1 MKMKTGL
8 CGKLAIENVR
18 KNYRFFIPRILTE
31 TGLLACFYIIF
42 TLACDSRLEHVK
54 GGSYLPTFMLLGV
67 AVIGVLSVIL
77 MLYTNSFLMKQ
88 RKREFGLYN
97 VLGMEKKHVCRV
109 LFHESL
115 VCCLISVAAGL
126 LLGILF
132 YKLASLAICKLLKA
146 EILVGFYFITPK
158 TIIPSGLI
166 FVGIDALTYL
176 INCISIGRMKPVE
189 MLSAAAGEKEPKT
202 KWVLLILG
210 ILTLG
215 GGYYISV
222 TTKNPLEA
230 LLLFFVAVFLVI
242 AGTYLLFTAG
252 SIFVLK
258 TLKKSEKFYY
268 RPGRFTA
275 VSGLLYRMKQN
286 AVGLASVAILAT
298 GVLVM
303 ISSTFCL
310 YSKTEGVITANYPD
324 DFYYSTVFYHM
335 TGSER
340 IPDDVVEGAIRDSA
354 ERHALGIKRA
364 SSEKFLEVSFSHKPG
379 VLLTDRAYVD
389 VEDTEGL
396 ADICT
401 VTFITEETFVN
412 LGGEPLG
419 LKKDEVAVCSYDIR
433 SKFGEEKFTLCG
445 REYRVA
451 QEPTFFPIKS
461 NLVIVTG
468 YGIVVADDEVL
479 DVIYAD
485 QKEAYRENA
494 STIQYRYAVSF
505 TDRDEAAEKGADFA
519 ADVDKVVEDYVLSQ
533 GFDTF
538 WMNAYDAFWDT
549 REELYGMYGTLLF
562 LGILLGLVCLFATVL
577 IIYYKQIS
585 EGYEDRQRYQIMR
598 KIGMTEGEVKKT
610 VKIQSMLVFFLPLV
624 TAGIHVAFAF
634 PILTK
639 LMSVLFM
646 NNALSFA
653 GWCVIVYAAFAL
665 VYVLIYKLTAKTY
678 YKIVY

>member
-1 MKMKTGL
+1 MKSGL
-8 CGKLAIENVR
+8 CRKLAIENVR

-42 TLACDSRLEHVK
+42 TLACDSRLERVK
-54 GGSYLPTFMLLGV
+54 GGSYLPTFMLIGV
-67 AVIGVLSVIL
+67 AVISILSVIL

-115 VCCLISVAAGL
+115 VCCLVSVAAGL
-126 LLGILF
+126 LLGIVF

-146 EILVGFYFITPK
+146 EILIGFYFITPK
-158 TIIPSGLI
+158 TIVPSGLI
-166 FVGIDALTYL
+166 FVAIDAVTYL
-176 INCISIGRMKPVE
+176 VNCISIGRMKPVE
-189 MLSAAAGEKEPKT
+189 MINAVSAGEKEPKT

-210 ILTLG
+210 VLTLG
-215 GGYYISV
+215 GGYYIAV

-230 LLLFFVAVFLVI
+230 LLLFFVAVLLVM

-252 SIFVLK
+252 SVFVLK
-258 TLKKSEKFYY
+258 ALKKNEKFYY

-286 AVGLASVAILAT
+286 AVGLASVALLAT

-310 YSKTEGVITANYPD
+310 YSRTEGVITTNYPD
-324 DFYYSTVFYHM
+324 DFYYPTEYYHM
-335 TGSER
+335 ADSEI
-340 IPDDVVEGAIRDSA
+340 IPDDVIAGAVKDAA
-354 ERHALGIKRA
+354 ERAGLEIKRE
-364 SSEKFLEVSFSHKPG
+364 SSEKFLQVSFSHKPG
-379 VLLTDRAYVD
+379 AFVTNRPFID
-389 VEDTEGL
+389 VEDTAGL
-396 ADICT
+396 SDLCT
-401 VTFITEETFVN
+401 VTFITEETFIN
-412 LGGEPLG
+412 LGGDPLG
-419 LKKDEVAVCSYDIR
+419 LEKGEVAVCSYNMR
-433 SKFGEEKFTLCG
+433 KKFGDEKFTLCES
-445 REYRVA
+445 EYRVA
-451 QEPTFFPIKS
+451 KELTFFPIKMDVV
-461 NLVIVTG
+461 LG
-468 YGIVVADDEVL
+468 YAFGIVVADDEVL
-479 DVIYAD
+479 DVILAD
-485 QKEAYRENA
+485 QKEAYRESA
-494 STIQYRYAVSF
+494 SAMQYRYAVSF
-505 TDRDEAAEKGADFA
+505 TDRDAAAEKGDAFA
-519 ADVDKVVEDYVLSQ
+519 ADVDAVIEAYIGSQ
-533 GFDTF
+533 GFESF
-538 WMNAYDAFWDT
+538 GMSGYDAFWDT
-549 REELYGMYGTLLF
+549 REELYGMYGSLLF

-585 EGYEDRQRYQIMR
+585 EGYDDRQRYQIMR
-598 KIGMTEGEVKKT
+598 KIGMTEEEVKKT
-610 VKIQSMLVFFLPLV
+610 VRIQSMLVFFLPLV

-646 NNALSFA
+646 NNAASFVK
-653 GWCVIVYAAFAL
+653 WCVIVYAAFAV